1 MTRSRTPWSFA
12 RTLVL
17 AALVLPPLGCTCA
30 DVGSTSVD
38 PECPSGTSPSA
49 SLTIAASL
57 DGIRPVGARKQIR
70 VRGTRNA
77 GASLCFTPGDQTSF
91 AQTLEGTGSQT
102 VVVSPLAFGPWEF
115 QVTPLSGGDH
125 PMVPPV
131 SRTLAAGATH
141 TLTISPTAD
150 GDITVQF
157 AP

>member
-1 MTRSRTPWSFA
+1 MTRTLLSSIGPA
-12 RTLVL
+12 LVL
-17 AALVLPPLGCTCA
+17 AALVLPPLGCNCDPAST
-30 DVGSTSVD
+30 DVS
-38 PECPSGTSPSA
+38 PECGSGISASA

-91 AQTLEGTGSQT
+91 TQTVEGTGTQT

-125 PMVPPV
+125 PTIPPV
-131 SRTLAAGATH
+131 SRTLAPGASH
-141 TLTISPTAD
+141 TLTLAPTPQ

-157 AP
+157 SP